1 MTLSEVNKMSN
12 EIIETSEI
20 IEVTESA
27 EAKEFVIE
35 IKISNANLQ
44 YKSDFNEAETIFW
57 MESVKTLILKNA
69 FDKVNQTPSE

>member
-1 MTLSEVNKMSN
+1 MNEVNEMSD
-12 EIIETSEI
+12 EIIETSEV
-20 IEVTESA
+20 IEISQPVEN
-27 EAKEFVIE
+27 KEFVIE

-44 YKSDFNEAETIFW
+44 YKSDFNEAETVFW

>member
-1 MTLSEVNKMSN
+1 MSE
-12 EIIETSEI
+12 EIIETSEV
-20 IEVTESA
+20 IEINQPVEN
-27 EAKEFVIE
+27 KEFVIE

-44 YKSDFNEAETIFW
+44 YKSDFNEAETVFW

>member
-1 MTLSEVNKMSN
+1 MTLSEVNKMSK
-12 EIIETSEI
+12 EIIET
-20 IEVTESA
+20 IEVTEPV
-27 EAKEFVIE
+27 ENKEFVIE

-44 YKSDFNEAETIFW
+44 YKSDFNEAETVFW

>member
-1 MTLSEVNKMSN
+1 LSEVNEMSE
-12 EIIETSEI
+12 EIIETSEV
-20 IEVTESA
+20 IEISQPVEN
-27 EAKEFVIE
+27 KEFVIE

-44 YKSDFNEAETIFW
+44 YKSDFNEAETVFW

>member
-1 MTLSEVNKMSN
+1 MSN
-12 EIIETSEI
+12 EIIETT
-20 IEVTESA
+20 EVTEPV
-27 EAKEFVIE
+27 ENKEFVIE

-44 YKSDFNEAETIFW
+44 YKSDFNEAETVFW

>member
-1 MTLSEVNKMSN
+1 LNEVNEMSD
-12 EIIETSEI
+12 EIIETSEV
-20 IEVTESA
+20 IEISQPVEN
-27 EAKEFVIE
+27 KEFVIE

-44 YKSDFNEAETIFW
+44 YKSDFNEAETVFW

>member
-1 MTLSEVNKMSN
+1 MTLSEVNEMSE
-12 EIIETSEI
+12 EIIETT
-20 IEVTESA
+20 EVTEPV
-27 EAKEFVIE
+27 ENKEFVIE

-44 YKSDFNEAETIFW
+44 YKSDFNEAETVFW

>member
-1 MTLSEVNKMSN
+1 MILSEVNKMSE
-12 EIIETSEI
+12 EIIETSEASQPV
-20 IEVTESA
+20 EN
-27 EAKEFVIE
+27 KEFVIE

-44 YKSDFNEAETIFW
+44 YKSDFNEAETVFW

>member
-1 MTLSEVNKMSN
+1 MSEVNKMSD
-12 EIIETSEI
+12 ETTEVIEEIETTEPV
-20 IEVTESA
+20 EV
-27 EAKEFVIE
+27 KEFIIE

-69 FDKVNQTPSE
+69 FDKVNQTQSE

>member
-1 MTLSEVNKMSN
+1 MNEVNEMSE
-12 EIIETSEI
+12 EIIETSEV
-20 IEVTESA
+20 IEIGLPV
-27 EAKEFVIE
+27 EAKELVIE

>member
-1 MTLSEVNKMSN
+1 MNEVNEMSKKTT
-12 EIIETSEI
+12 ETSEV
-20 IEVTESA
+20 IEISQPVEN
-27 EAKEFVIE
+27 KEFVIE

-44 YKSDFNEAETIFW
+44 YKSDFNEAETVFW

>member
-1 MTLSEVNKMSN
+1 MSE
-12 EIIETSEI
+12 EIIEIT
-20 IEVTESA
+20 EVTEPV
-27 EAKEFVIE
+27 ENKVFVIE

-44 YKSDFNEAETIFW
+44 YKSDFNEAETVFW

>member
-1 MTLSEVNKMSN
+1 MILSEVNKMSK
-12 EIIETSEI
+12 EIIETT
-20 IEVTESA
+20 EVTEPV
-27 EAKEFVIE
+27 ENKEFVIE

-44 YKSDFNEAETIFW
+44 YKSDFNEAETVFW

>member
-1 MTLSEVNKMSN
+1 MTLSEVNKMSE
-12 EIIETSEI
+12 EIIETT
-20 IEVTESA
+20 EVTEPV
-27 EAKEFVIE
+27 ENKEFVIE

-44 YKSDFNEAETIFW
+44 YKSDFNEAETVFW

>member
-1 MTLSEVNKMSN
+1 MSQ
-12 EIIETSEI
+12 ETIETSET
-20 IEVTESA
+20 IEASEPA

>member
-1 MTLSEVNKMSN
+1 MSEETT
-12 EIIETSEI
+12 EIIEEI
-20 IEVTESA
+20 QTTEPV
-27 EAKEFVIE
+27 EAKEFSIE

-44 YKSDFNEAETIFW
+44 YKSDFNEAETVFW

>member
-1 MTLSEVNKMSN
+1 MTLSEVNEMSN
-12 EIIETSEI
+12 EIIET
-20 IEVTESA
+20 TELT
-27 EAKEFVIE
+27 EPVENKEFVIE

-44 YKSDFNEAETIFW
+44 YKSDFNEAETVFW

>member
-1 MTLSEVNKMSN
+1 LNEVNEMSE
-12 EIIETSEI
+12 EIIETSEV
-20 IEVTESA
+20 IEISQPVEN
-27 EAKEFVIE
+27 KEFVIE

-44 YKSDFNEAETIFW
+44 YKSDFNEAETVFW

>member
-1 MTLSEVNKMSN
+1 MSN

-20 IEVTESA
+20 IEVAESA

-57 MESVKTLILKNA
+57 IEAVKNIIMKNA
-69 FDKVNQTPSE
+69 FDKANLDTN

>member
-1 MTLSEVNKMSN
+1 LSEVNKMSD
-12 EIIETSEI
+12 ETTEVIEEIETTEPV
-20 IEVTESA
+20 EV
-27 EAKEFVIE
+27 KEFIIE

-69 FDKVNQTPSE
+69 FDKVNQTQSE

>member
-1 MTLSEVNKMSN
+1 MSEVNEMSE
-12 EIIETSEI
+12 EIIETSEV
-20 IEVTESA
+20 IEISQPVEN
-27 EAKEFVIE
+27 KEFVIE

-44 YKSDFNEAETIFW
+44 YKSDFNEAETVFW

>member
-1 MTLSEVNKMSN
+1 MNEVNEMSN

-20 IEVTESA
+20 IEVAESA

>member
-1 MTLSEVNKMSN
+1 MSDETTEVI
-12 EIIETSEI
+12 EEIETTEPV
-20 IEVTESA
+20 EV
-27 EAKEFVIE
+27 KEFIIE

-69 FDKVNQTPSE
+69 FDKVNQTQSE

>member
-1 MTLSEVNKMSN
+1 MNEVNKMSN

-20 IEVTESA
+20 IEVAESA

>member
-1 MTLSEVNKMSN
+1 MNEVNEMSE
-12 EIIETSEI
+12 EIIETSEV
-20 IEVTESA
+20 IEISQPVEN
-27 EAKEFVIE
+27 KEFVIE

-44 YKSDFNEAETIFW
+44 YKSDFNEAETVFW

>member
-1 MTLSEVNKMSN
+1 MSEVNEMSN
-12 EIIETSEI
+12 EIIETT
-20 IEVTESA
+20 EVTEPV
-27 EAKEFVIE
+27 ENKEFVIE

-44 YKSDFNEAETIFW
+44 YKSDFNEAETVFW

>member
-1 MTLSEVNKMSN
+1 MILSEVNKMSE
-12 EIIETSEI
+12 EIIETT
-20 IEVTESA
+20 EVTEPV
-27 EAKEFVIE
+27 ENKEFVIE

-44 YKSDFNEAETIFW
+44 YKSDFNEAETVFW

>member
-1 MTLSEVNKMSN
+1 MSN

-20 IEVTESA
+20 IEVAESA

>member
-1 MTLSEVNKMSN
+1 MNEVNEMSQ
-12 EIIETSEI
+12 EIIETSEA
-20 IEVTESA
+20 IEVTEPV

-44 YKSDFNEAETIFW
+44 YRSDFNEAETIFW